1 MNYELF
7 RNFAGKTKTTG
18 MAKKSGEL
26 TPMMKQFF
34 DFKAKYP
41 EALLLFRCGDFYE
54 TYCEDAVEAARILGI
69 TLTRRNNGAGV
80 KGDEMA
86 GFPHHALDTYLPKLI
101 RAGRRVAI
109 CDQLEDPKLTK
120 KLVKR
125 GITELVTP
133 GVAMQDN
140 VLNYKE
146 NNFLCA
152 VHFAAQKAQRTGQP
166 ASMQSGQQMAAQSGR
181 AAVAQGGRPV
191 AGSRVGGLC
200 GVSFL
205 DISTGEFLC
214 GEGPVDYVEKLLGSF
229 QPKEVL
235 YCRDRRKDF
244 ELCFGGAARSG
255 MSPYEM
261 DDWVFTEQ
269 TAQQKLQQHFGV
281 KSLKGFGVE
290 QLRSGIVAAGAVLQ
304 YLEQTLHTQIAHI
317 THLRRIEEERYVRL
331 DKFTIRSLE
340 LIQPMQDDGR
350 SLLDVID
357 HTVSPMGSRMLRRWV
372 VFPLKDEQAINE
384 RLDTV
389 DYFFRNP
396 EFRQTVDE
404 QMQRVGDLER
414 IVSKVAVGRVTPRE
428 VVQLR
433 TALEA
438 VEVIRQACIETS
450 AEGDATAEQ
459 AQGGIG
465 RMGRLLDACVDI
477 RQRIAREIQNDPP
490 QQVQRGGV
498 ISDGVNAELDELRR
512 IAYSGKDYLL
522 QIQEREAQQTGIS
535 SLKVGY
541 NNVFG
546 YYLEVRNTYKDRVPA
561 EWVRKQ
567 TLAQA
572 ERYITQEL
580 KEYEEKILGAE
591 DRILA
596 LEQQLFTDLV
606 TALQQ
611 YIGPMQQDATV
622 LARLDCL
629 LSAAKTAEAN
639 HYVRPVIDTSDTID
653 IRQGRHPVIET
664 QLPVGERYVPNDV
677 TLDAEHQQI
686 IIITGPNMAG
696 KSALLR
702 QTALIVLLAQ
712 TGQFVPA
719 ESARIGLVDKVFT
732 RVGASDNISLG
743 ESTFMVEM
751 TEASNILNNVTP
763 HSLVLFDE
771 LGRGT
776 STYDGISIA
785 WAIVEYLHEQP
796 KARARTLFATHYH
809 ELNEMEKTFKRIRN
823 YNVSVREVD
832 GKVIFLRKLERGGSE
847 HSFGI
852 HVAEIAG
859 MPKSIVKRANVIL
872 KQLESDNAQVGTTAA
887 HGAKARPTAEIAQS
901 REGMQL
907 SFFQLD
913 DPVLSQIRDEIL
925 GLDVNNLTPMEAL
938 NKLDGI
944 KHILIGK

>member
-1 MNYELF
+1 M
-7 RNFAGKTKTTG
+7 
-18 MAKKSGEL
+18 

-34 DFKAKYP
+34 DLKAKHP
-41 EALLLFRCGDFYE
+41 DAVLLFRCGDFYE
-54 TYCEDAVEAARILGI
+54 TYCEDAVIASSILGI
-69 TLTRRNNGAGV
+69 TLTRRNNGYN

-101 RAGRRVAI
+101 RAGKRVAI

-133 GVAMQDN
+133 GVALSDN

-146 NNFLCA
+146 NNFLA
-152 VHFAAQKAQRTGQP
+152 SVHFGKSA
-166 ASMQSGQQMAAQSGR
+166 
-181 AAVAQGGRPV
+181 
-191 AGSRVGGLC
+191 C

-205 DISTGEFLC
+205 DISTGEFLT
-214 GEGPVDYVEKLLGSF
+214 GEGTYDYVEKLLANF

-235 YCRDRRKDF
+235 FERGRRHDF
-244 ELCFGGAARSG
+244 ERYFGNRFFTF
-255 MSPYEM
+255 EL
-261 DDWVFTEQ
+261 DDWVYTEQ
-269 TAQQKLQQHFGV
+269 TAHQKLLKHFGV

-290 QLRSGIVAAGAVLQ
+290 HLKNGITASGAILQ
-304 YLEQTLHTQIAHI
+304 YLEQTQHTQIGHI
-317 THLRRIEEERYVRL
+317 TQISRIEEEKFVRL

-340 LIQPMQDDGR
+340 LVQPMQEDGR

-357 HTVSPMGSRMLRRWV
+357 RTVSPMGSRMLRRWL
-372 VFPLKDEQAINE
+372 VFPLKEEKAINE
-384 RLDTV
+384 RLDV
-389 DYFFRNP
+389 VEYFFRDID
-396 EFRQTVDE
+396 FRQLVDE
-404 QMQRVGDLER
+404 QIHRVGDLER
-414 IVSKVAVGRVTPRE
+414 IVSRVAVGRVSPRE
-428 VVQLR
+428 VLQLKN
-433 TALEA
+433 ALEA
-438 VEVIRQACIETS
+438 VQPIKAACLEATNEVLKGLGERLSLCEEIR
-450 AEGDATAEQ
+450 D
-459 AQGGIG
+459 
-465 RMGRLLDACVDI
+465 
-477 RQRIAREIQNDPP
+477 RISREITLDPP
-490 QQVQRGGV
+490 QLVQKGGV
-498 ISDGVNAELDELRR
+498 IQDGVNEELDELRR

-522 QIQEREAQQTGIS
+522 QIQNREAELTGIQ
-535 SLKVGY
+535 SLKIGY

-546 YYLEVRNTYKDRVPA
+546 YYLEVRNTYKDKVPA

-591 DRILA
+591 DKILS
-596 LEQQLFTDLV
+596 LEAQLFTDLV
-606 TALQQ
+606 QAIQQFIPQIQTNAAL
-611 YIGPMQQDATV
+611 
-622 LARLDCL
+622 LARIDCL
-629 LSAAKTAEAN
+629 LSFAKTAEE
-639 HYVRPVIDTSDTID
+639 HRYIRPVIDQSDVID

-664 QLPVGERYVPNDV
+664 ELPIDEQYIPNDIM
-677 TLDAEHQQI
+677 LDQERQQI

-702 QTALIVLLAQ
+702 QTALIVLMSQ
-712 TGQFVPA
+712 IGCFVPA
-719 ESARIGLVDKVFT
+719 EAARIGLVDKIFT

-785 WAIVEYLHEQP
+785 WAIVEYLHETP

-809 ELNEMEKTFKRIRN
+809 ELNEMEKNFSRIKN
-823 YNVSVREVD
+823 YNVSVKEVD
-832 GKVIFLRKLERGGSE
+832 GRVIFLRKLERGGSE

-859 MPKSIVKRANVIL
+859 MPRSIVKRSNVIL
-872 KQLESDNAQVGTTAA
+872 KQLEAENASVG
-887 HGAKARPTAEIAQS
+887 KAGKPISEIADT

-913 DPVLSQIRDEIL
+913 DPVLCQVRDEIL
-925 GLDVNNLTPMEAL
+925 GLDVNNLTPLEAL
-938 NKLDGI
+938 NKLSDI
-944 KHILIGK
+944 KRIVAGK

>member
-1 MNYELF
+1 
-7 RNFAGKTKTTG
+7 
-18 MAKKSGEL
+18 MAKKEL

-34 DFKAKYP
+34 DLKAKHP

-54 TYCEDAVEAARILGI
+54 TYCEDAVTASQILGI

-80 KGDEMA
+80 RGDEMA
-86 GFPHHALDTYLPKLI
+86 GFPYHALDTYLPKLI
-101 RAGRRVAI
+101 RAGKRVAI

-133 GVAMQDN
+133 GVAMSDT
-140 VLNYKE
+140 VLNHKE
-146 NNFLCA
+146 NNFLAA
-152 VHFAAQKAQRTGQP
+152 VHFGKAT
-166 ASMQSGQQMAAQSGR
+166 
-181 AAVAQGGRPV
+181 
-191 AGSRVGGLC
+191 C

-205 DISTGEFLC
+205 DISTGEFLT
-214 GEGPVDYVEKLLGSF
+214 GEGTYDYVEKLLGSF

-235 YCRDRRKDF
+235 FNRDRRHDF
-244 ELCFGGAARSG
+244 ERYFGTRLCTF
-255 MSPYEM
+255 EM

-269 TAQQKLQQHFGV
+269 TAHQKLYRHFNV
-281 KSLKGFGVE
+281 KSLKGFGVDH
-290 QLRSGIVAAGAVLQ
+290 LKSGVIAAGAILQ
-304 YLEQTLHTQIAHI
+304 YLDQTLHTQIGHI
-317 THLRRIEEERYVRL
+317 TTLARIEEERYVRL

-340 LIQPMQDDGR
+340 LVGTMQEDGK

-357 HTVSPMGSRMLRRWV
+357 HTVSPMGSRLLRRWV
-372 VFPLKDEQAINE
+372 VFPLKDERAINE
-384 RLDTV
+384 RLDIV
-389 DYFFRNP
+389 DYFFREL
-396 EFRQTVDE
+396 EFRQCIDD
-404 QMQRVGDLER
+404 QLHLIGDMER

-428 VVQLR
+428 LVQLKVALQAIEPIK
-433 TALEA
+433 TACQHASNDSLKRVGEQLHLC
-438 VEVIRQACIETS
+438 ERLRDRIE
-450 AEGDATAEQ
+450 
-459 AQGGIG
+459 
-465 RMGRLLDACVDI
+465 
-477 RQRIAREIQNDPP
+477 REIQNDPP
-490 QQVQRGGV
+490 QLVQKGGV
-498 ISDGVNAELDELRR
+498 IRSGVNAELDELRH

-522 QIQEREAQQTGIS
+522 QLQERESQQTGIS
-535 SLKVGY
+535 SLKIGY

-546 YYLEVRNTYKDRVPA
+546 YYLEVRNTYKDKVPQ

-591 DRILA
+591 EKILS
-596 LEQQLFTDLV
+596 LEQRLFSELV
-606 TALQQ
+606 VAAQEYIAQAQQ
-611 YIGPMQQDATV
+611 NAGVIAH
-622 LARLDCL
+622 LDCL
-629 LSAAKTAEAN
+629 LSAAKAAEAN
-639 HYVRPVIDTSDTID
+639 RYIRPQIDTSNVID

-664 QLPVGERYVPNDV
+664 QLPVGETYVPNDIL
-677 TLDAEHQQI
+677 LDGDQQQI

-712 TGQFVPA
+712 IGYFVPA
-719 ESARIGLVDKVFT
+719 ERARIGMVDKIFT

-763 HSLVLFDE
+763 RSLVLFDE

-785 WAIVEYLHEQP
+785 WAIVEYLHEHPRAQ
-796 KARARTLFATHYH
+796 ARTLFATHYH
-809 ELNEMEKTFKRIRN
+809 ELNEMEKHFPRIRN
-823 YNVSVREVD
+823 YNVSVKEVD
-832 GKVIFLRKLERGGSE
+832 GRVVFLRKLERGGSA

-872 KQLESDNAQVGTTAA
+872 KQLESDNAQVGTV
-887 HGAKARPTAEIAQS
+887 GKPTTEIAQS

-913 DPVLSQIRDEIL
+913 DPVLCQIRDEIL
-925 GLDVNNLTPMEAL
+925 GLDVNNLTPVEAL
-938 NKLDGI
+938 NKLNDI
-944 KHILIGK
+944 KKIVAGK